1 MSYYN
6 FTFDT
11 VPYLGINL
19 TPTIINGFYAKIGHV
34 KISIILTQRG
44 TYERQDSLKCWVTST
59 SEKKN
64 QKKKNISYKLY
75 QYSLWLK
82 YRTSQ
87 CDDHEICR
95 DIYNK

>member
-19 TPTIINGFYAKIGHV
+19 TPTIIYGFYAKIGHV

-44 TYERQDSLKCWVTST
+44 TYERQGSLKCWVTST

-64 QKKKNISYKLY
+64 NDIKTVSA
-75 QYSLWLK
+75 SL
-82 YRTSQ
+82 
-87 CDDHEICR
+87 
-95 DIYNK
+95 

>member
-19 TPTIINGFYAKIGHV
+19 TPTIIYGFYAKIGHV

-59 SEKKN
+59 SEKKMT
-64 QKKKNISYKLY
+64 SKLY
-75 QYSLWLK
+75 QLHFDSNTEHSSATIMK
-82 YRTSQ
+82 FAETSITSST
-87 CDDHEICR
+87 HST
-95 DIYNK
+95 Y